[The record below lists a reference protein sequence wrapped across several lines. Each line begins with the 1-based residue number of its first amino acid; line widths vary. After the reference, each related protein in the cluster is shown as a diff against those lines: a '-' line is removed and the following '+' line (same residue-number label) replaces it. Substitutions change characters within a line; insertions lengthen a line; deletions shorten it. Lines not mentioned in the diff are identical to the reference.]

1 MQLKEKKSHSPK
13 YLNLN
18 SKKKPV
24 EIGFLKK
31 NLFFIV
37 LFAVTFLVFGNG
49 IGNDYAL
56 DDDFYTA
63 GGNKLTTMGVR
74 GIPQIFKNHTFYNN
88 DGTGYSYRPVALA
101 TFAIE
106 NSFFGENPHVSHF
119 LSVLLYALCIVILF
133 SLLRKW
139 FNSQG
144 NWFSFFICLL
154 FLVHPLHTE
163 VVDNIKCR
171 DELLAL
177 FFILLTF
184 HALWKYI
191 ETKKLVYLI
200 LYPIL
205 FTAGLLSKQTA
216 IPFYFIIPLSIW
228 FFADEKIL
236 VLKKSKIKKLVC
248 LLIYLSFAAALF
260 IAKKPSGF
268 GVLGVVVFLWF
279 ASDRFWKIALYL
291 SPLIFMTAI
300 SSYLQRHGLEPDTR
314 KYLAFENPLSGA
326 AEIWKLTATSFY
338 VIGRYL
344 FLHFIPHPLVYY
356 YGSFYVPDVTWA
368 NPFATASIVIHCAI
382 GLWAFVEFRKKT
394 IVGFGLLFY
403 LINIAAYSNLVARA
417 PGIMAERF
425 TFAASLGFCI
435 VLVALV
441 FRFLKEDP
449 INFVWG
455 GKRNDNLKKIKI
467 ILMVIVS
474 LFAVRSFSRNFD
486 WKNKEVLYGGDM
498 YYLGESVKANML
510 FGAEISRRAFAANF
524 ESRISDGKGGV
535 RINKEKQ
542 IEAAGLF
549 TEARIYYKKA
559 AELAPYYHTAWSNLG
574 TACFFVGETK
584 EALANFFKA
593 VSIKP
598 DYAEGW
604 FNIGIAYNS
613 LSSMDAGR
621 KLILEDSAIF
631 AFKKSIRSD
640 STYVQSYE
648 QLSKL
653 IIQHNNDTGAPLS
666 LLRVAIKHSP
676 SSEIPWNNMVAIYLQ
691 AKDTANSAAAMER
704 AAVLDPNNIQRLYI
718 LAQYFK
724 SKGNDF
730 KYSSYMTRATKEKR
744 KLQEKQ
750 KKEERKLEND

>member
-1 MQLKEKKSHSPK
+1 MQLKEKNSRSPK
-13 YLNLN
+13 AQSVS
-18 SKKKPV
+18 SKRKPV

-31 NLFFIV
+31 NLFSIL
-37 LFAVTFLVFGNG
+37 LFALTFLVFGNG
-49 IGNDYAL
+49 ILNEYAL

-63 GGNKLTTMGVR
+63 GGNKLTKMGVR
-74 GIPQIFKNHTFYNN
+74 GIPQIFKSHTFYNN
-88 DGTGYSYRPVALA
+88 DGSGYSYRPVALT

-106 NSFFGENPHVSHF
+106 NQFLGENPHASHF
-119 LSVLLYALCIVILF
+119 ISVLLYALCIVILF

-171 DELLAL
+171 DELLTL

-184 HALWKYI
+184 HALWKHI

-200 LYPIL
+200 LYPIF

-228 FFADEKIL
+228 FFADEKNL
-236 VLKKSKIKKLVC
+236 VLKKSKIKKLAC

-260 IAKKPSGF
+260 IAKKPSGL
-268 GVLGVVVFLWF
+268 GVVAVVVFLWF

-300 SSYLQRHGLEPDTR
+300 SSYLQSHGLEPDTR
-314 KYLAFENPLSGA
+314 KYLAFENPLAGA

-356 YGSFYVPDVTWA
+356 YGSFYVPDVTWT
-368 NPFATASIVIHCAI
+368 NPIAIVSLIIHCAL

-394 IVGFGLLFY
+394 VIGFGLLFY
-403 LINIAAYSNLVARA
+403 LINIAAYSNLVTRA

-666 LLRVAIKHSP
+666 LLRVATKHSP

-750 KKEERKLEND
+750 KKEDRKLEND